1 MRKEILAFALAL
13 MTAFGMLGMTPTTV
27 ADAVTVTADVSC
39 YKTMTFNYAAVPYS
53 TQSAGAVNV
62 TAPDQADEVYNVTA
76 DTNCN
81 YKVSASGTDFDAGG
95 GHTFDIGNLRMDT
108 AITGGGLDL
117 DSSVALTSAPQIID
131 TGLTPSDTLNVHGYW
146 LSIPADQY
154 GASYSSTVT
163 VTYANV

>member
-1 MRKEILAFALAL
+1 MRKEILAFAMAL
-13 MTAFGMLGMTPTTV
+13 MTAFGMLGMTPTTT

-39 YKTMTFNYAAVPYS
+39 YKTMTFNYDTVAYS

-62 TAPDQADEVYNVTA
+62 TAPDQADGVYNVTA

-81 YKVSASGTDFDAGG
+81 YAVSGSGTDFADNGNS
-95 GHTFDIGNLRMDT
+95 FDISNLRMDT
-108 AITGGGLDL
+108 ATTGGGLAL
-117 DSSVALTSAPQIID
+117 GDSKALTDTPQVID

-146 LSIPADQY
+146 LSIPADQF
-154 GASYSSTVT
+154 GGSYSSTVT